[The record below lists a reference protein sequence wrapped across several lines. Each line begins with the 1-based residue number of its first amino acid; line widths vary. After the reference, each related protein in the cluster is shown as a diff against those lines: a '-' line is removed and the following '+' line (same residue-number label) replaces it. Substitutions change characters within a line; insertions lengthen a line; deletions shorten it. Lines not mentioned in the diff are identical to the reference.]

1 MLYEILSRRAADY
14 IAMDIKNTWEKYP
27 QTAGLTEPDI
37 RAVQSSVSIIE
48 KSGIPYEFRTT
59 VVREFHTEKDIEEIA
74 RNLEGA
80 SGWFLQPFRDA
91 PEVFQKE
98 LHSPTQEEMGKYR
111 SIGNRY
117 LKTMVR
123 Y

>member
-1 MLYEILSRRAADY
+1 MTELNKGEIQR
-14 IAMDIKNTWEKYP
+14 
-27 QTAGLTEPDI
+27 
-37 RAVQSSVSIIE
+37 SVSLIE

-59 VVREFHTEKDIEEIA
+59 VVREFHTETDIEEIA
-74 RNLEGA
+74 RRIQGA
-80 SGWFLQPFRDA
+80 SAWFLQPFRDA
-91 PEVFQKE
+91 PEVFRRG
-98 LHSPTQEEMGKYR
+98 LHAPAKEEMEKYR